1 MSDVDQPTCGACR
14 APVDPGDRFCRD
26 CGGAL
31 DGCAA
36 YAVELHR
43 VINEA
48 APIGLFLLDSAGRI
62 RYWNRAMEEYSGHRR
77 RDVLG
82 RSAIEVL
89 PGLEPHG
96 HRVAGVIDSGIAF
109 RVEQVVKDNPKGD
122 HASDAYWFG
131 PVVLDDGS
139 AAVLAVMEDTTRRI
153 RVDTQLI
160 RSERLAAIGELAA
173 GVAHNFNNILAA
185 IGGDAQLLKLVAE
198 EDGLP
203 QHVIDAAQQICDE
216 TMRGGRIAHDLL
228 SFARGAAPQIQRL
241 SALEVVEDAAR
252 LIRNHPAARPVSITV
267 AIDRDLPD
275 VEADPHLLH
284 QVFFNVMLNAL
295 QAMPGGGALTV
306 SAALRSH
313 EQDPRRGILDLKFHD
328 TGVGIPREHLRRI
341 FDPFFT
347 QRVGGSSGT
356 GLGLPVSLAMVKSIG
371 GDIQVASA
379 ERIGTTVTV
388 SLPIVERRNLPRGR
402 RDSHGAALVLETD
415 EKLRRTLVAIFA
427 RRGFEVESF
436 GVVEEALDAFA
447 ARLPAQPYDL
457 VLMEWG
463 ASPQSPLAVMQRM
476 RSLDAEVPVI
486 VLTGTTEPEQ
496 LAEALSAGAAFAFNK
511 PPNFTELLAAAE
523 HLARSRDPAH
533 HLSEVRG
540 VWL

>member
-1 MSDVDQPTCGACR
+1 MHRIIDE
-14 APVDPGDRFCRD
+14 
-26 CGGAL
+26 
-31 DGCAA
+31 
-36 YAVELHR
+36 AV
-43 VINEA
+43 
-48 APIGLFLLDSAGRI
+48 PIGLFLLDSACRV
-62 RYWNRAMEEYSGHRR
+62 RYWNRAMEEYSGLRR

-82 RSAIEVL
+82 RQVTEVL

-96 HRVAGVIDSGIAF
+96 HRVAGVVDSGIAF
-109 RVEQVVKDNPKGD
+109 RVEQVVKDTAKGD
-122 HASDAYWFG
+122 HVSDAYWFG
-131 PVVLDDGS
+131 PLVLDDGS

-185 IGGDAQLLKLVAE
+185 IGGDAQLLKLMAE
-198 EDGLP
+198 EEGLP
-203 QHVIDAAQQICDE
+203 QHVIDAAQQICEE

-228 SFARGAAPQIQRL
+228 SFARGAAPQIQQL
-241 SALEVVEDAAR
+241 SALDVVEDAAR
-252 LIRNHPAARPVSITV
+252 LIQNHPAARPVAITV

-295 QAMPGGGALTV
+295 QAMPGGGVLTV

-313 EQDPRRGILDLKFHD
+313 EQDPRRGIVDLKFHD

-388 SLPIVERRNLPRGR
+388 SLPIVERRNLPRGAR
-402 RDSHGAALVLETD
+402 REPHGTALVIETD
-415 EKLRRTLVAIFA
+415 EKLRRTLVAILA
-427 RRGFEVESF
+427 RRGFEVEAF
-436 GVVEEALDAFA
+436 GAVDEALEAFA
-447 ARLPAQPYDL
+447 AGLEVQPYEL
-457 VLMEWG
+457 VLMEWS
-463 ASPQSPLAVMQRM
+463 ASPESPLTVLQRL
-476 RSLDAEVPVI
+476 RALDPSVPVI
-486 VLTGTTEPEQ
+486 VLTGMTEPNQ
-496 LAEALSAGAAFAFNK
+496 LAEALSAGAAFAFSK

-523 HLARSRDPAH
+523 HLVRSQRPGSH
-533 HLSEVRG
+533 VSEIRRG
-540 VWL
+540 WR